1 MVGDAGVRFAL
12 LGSVRAW
19 RAGAE
24 LALGSP
30 AQRLLAALL
39 VAEEGRPLSGDAI
52 VDRMWGEHPP
62 ARARGALRTYASRL
76 RAVLE
81 RDRTRPELLVTVGDG
96 YALRLPPDAS
106 DLGRFRQLVAA
117 ARNAPTREAHELL
130 RAAESLWSGPP
141 LHGLPGPWAE
151 RRRILLTDDRL
162 AVREARLGHDLALG
176 RHAEAAAELEPLCA
190 EHPVH
195 ESLWALRIRALLGC
209 GRPQEAKQ
217 AYTAI
222 EAELDERLGVD
233 PGPALTSL
241 RAQLDAGAGGAV
253 PSAAATTPASGPP
266 PGQLPADTADF
277 TGRTEL
283 ADRLCRELAARPDA
297 VLITGGPG
305 VGRTALAVHVAHR
318 LRGHFPDGQLH
329 ADLRASTCSP
339 ADPGEILAD
348 LLHALGIPPAGLPPS
363 TADRADRFRAALS
376 GRRLLLLFDDVR
388 DAEQLRPLLPP
399 PDGACAVLVTS
410 DSRTLLPRAV
420 PLDPLT
426 PDESVLLL
434 SRIAGAE
441 RIGAEPAE
449 AARLAALCGHLP
461 LALRIAGGRLAARPQ
476 WTVAHL
482 AARLDA
488 PRRRLP
494 ELRLGPLSV
503 AEAFDR
509 TLLGLPPEQAAAFR
523 QLASA
528 PVEDFTPAE
537 AAGLL
542 AVDRPTALAL
552 LQALADRSLLD
563 SPAPDSYRCPELLR
577 LHAGGLPS
585 ADAAADPRR
594 TS

>member
-1 MVGDAGVRFAL
+1 M
-12 LGSVRAW
+12 
-19 RAGAE
+19 
-24 LALGSP
+24 
-30 AQRLLAALL
+30 
-39 VAEEGRPLSGDAI
+39 
-52 VDRMWGEHPP
+52 
-62 ARARGALRTYASRL
+62 
-76 RAVLE
+76 
-81 RDRTRPELLVTVGDG
+81 
-96 YALRLPPDAS
+96 
-106 DLGRFRQLVAA
+106 
-117 ARNAPTREAHELL
+117 
-130 RAAESLWSGPP
+130 
-141 LHGLPGPWAE
+141 PGPWAE

-241 RAQLDAGAGGAV
+241 RAQLDAGAGAAV

-339 ADPGEILAD
+339 PTPARSWPTCCTPSASPGRSAALHRGPRGPLPGRTLRAAAPAAVRRRPGRGATASAASAARRGLRRARHQRLAD
-348 LLHALGIPPAGLPPS
+348 
-363 TADRADRFRAALS
+363 AA
-376 GRRLLLLFDDVR
+376 
-388 DAEQLRPLLPP
+388 
-399 PDGACAVLVTS
+399 
-410 DSRTLLPRAV
+410 PRAV

-488 PRRRLP
+488 PGAACP
-494 ELRLGPLSV
+494 NSASAPLRGGSLRPDPPRP
-503 AEAFDR
+503 A
-509 TLLGLPPEQAAAFR
+509 PEQAAAFR

-585 ADAAADPRR
+585 ADAAADPAARPRAPAPDAPRR
-594 TS
+594 SGPLSPVTCPPLPVPRRPRATRPDVRRDDASVLCADPVRVDGAPVPPCRWCPWRSPRPWSRPRPRPQRPRPRPGSSPRGGRRLIAHVPVASLPSESPVGTIFLMPLNVRSTPPPRPSGPASGPAPPPVR